1 MALPAAALVHLVIDV
16 DLTCKLCV
24 NRVTDDSSA
33 DNNCKPL
40 DFIVSNRK
48 KYNTL
53 SRRISSVGAGIWLT
67 MSA

>member
-33 DNNCKPL
+33 DNNCKLL
-40 DFIVSNRK
+40 DFIVSDI
-48 KYNTL
+48 
-53 SRRISSVGAGIWLT
+53 RINL
-67 MSA
+67 